1 VQADIIPTLKN
12 WRAWMSEKLIQA
24 LLAFLKAEFDC
35 RVAPWHWSFEASEK
49 YEELKDVLEKE
60 LEGGQ

>member
-1 VQADIIPTLKN
+1 
-12 WRAWMSEKLIQA
+12 MSEKLIQA